1 MSARRDLIAIV
12 ADRDQEI
19 ILNTLLTKR
28 RPALGIRD
36 VSFKILKHPNRD
48 SGVFREAPTLL
59 RQSVRQYSRAL
70 VLLDQAFHH
79 PLATSAE
86 AIRTDLK
93 QRISIDGWDEPPE
106 VFVISPE
113 TEAWV
118 WTQSP
123 ALKDLLGVTWAAART
138 HGQQTG
144 RWFTDAP
151 KPSDPKGLFE
161 DFIVQAKH
169 RKPRPADFQILAER
183 ASVERCAD
191 PVFVSLRDLLRR
203 WFPSQTAPGVPRSQL
218 SD

>member
-1 MSARRDLIAIV
+1 MNPKRDLLAVV
-12 ADRDQEI
+12 ADRDQEV

-28 RPALGIRD
+28 SRAMGIRD

-59 RQSVRQYSRAL
+59 RQSVPHYSRAL

-93 QRISIDGWDEPPE
+93 QRISSDGWDEPPE
-106 VFVISPE
+106 VFVIAPE

-123 ALKDLLGVTWAAART
+123 ALKELLGATWATTRA

-144 RWFTDAP
+144 KWPADAP

-161 DFIVQAKH
+161 HFIVQKKN

-183 ASVERCAD
+183 VSVERCAD
-191 PVFVSLRDLLRR
+191 PVFVSLRDLLQR
-203 WFPSQTAPGVPRSQL
+203 WFPSQAAPDPADGPSA
-218 SD
+218 